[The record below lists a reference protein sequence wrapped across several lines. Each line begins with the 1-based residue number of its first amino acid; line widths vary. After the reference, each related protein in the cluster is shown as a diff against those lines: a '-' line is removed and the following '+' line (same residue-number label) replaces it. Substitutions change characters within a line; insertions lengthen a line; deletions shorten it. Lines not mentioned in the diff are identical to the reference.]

1 MKRISAYLLIIMSV
15 LLTATNSN
23 AMPTVSDVILSPFKA
38 VAKPFTW
45 WRYGYENKTD
55 EYKVEITYNL
65 ELDGKPLTFTKAIN
79 CEIYEGV
86 FRSDNNGKKKPTR
99 KVWTQIRQITHEIE
113 ETNEVLILPVPGH
126 CKVDEPFRVEE
137 DQNGKSKIIPI
148 KNQTKDFIPFPADWI
163 PSYSVIK
170 FQKNALK
177 QIDRAEIAISPK
189 YKESPNT
196 RVKIKSFTTKAES
209 KESPISKDT
218 ELLTVE
224 KDSRFY
230 FIDGKGSDDVDKYP
244 FGNYEP
250 QDSGVYAAFGVIIL
264 SQEIWSKIPKANDF
278 ITKITKENPNQNFF
292 YMAEKDEKWKGVG
305 DVISEMRRLTVGEYR
320 GLSDAGNGSESLA
333 RNIAHHQGLLERK
346 SQDDWSMVVKKGKEK
361 EYQEILK
368 KSDWRDYYYPFIY
381 DHKKKSRDEIY
392 LEGKGLLILQK
403 ISDGKTWKA
412 DKSKSQEFNSGGSF
426 KINDKVFTPTSD
438 TTGKMLFYNLKTK
451 ELILPAHGYGIFLK

>member
-1 MKRISAYLLIIMSV
+1 M
-15 LLTATNSN
+15 TTTNSN
-23 AMPTVSDVILSPFKA
+23 AMPTVSDIILSPFKV
-38 VAKPFTW
+38 VAKPFIW

-65 ELDGKPLTFTKAIN
+65 EVDGKPLTVTKAIN

-99 KVWTQIRQITHEIE
+99 KVWTQIRQITHKIE

-148 KNQTKDFIPFPADWI
+148 KNQTKDFIPFSADWI

-170 FQKNALK
+170 FQKNDPK

-189 YKESPNT
+189 YKTSPDA

-209 KESPISKDT
+209 KESPISKDA

-230 FIDGKGSDDVDKYP
+230 FIDGKGSDDVNKYP

-250 QDSGVYAAFGVIIL
+250 QDSGIYAAFGAIIL
-264 SQEIWSKIPKANDF
+264 PEEIWSHIPKVNDF
-278 ITKITKENPNQNFF
+278 ITKITKENPNQDFF
-292 YMAEKDEKWKGVG
+292 YMVERDKEWKGVKE
-305 DVISEMRRLTVGEYR
+305 VILEIRRLTIGETNY
-320 GLSDAGNGSESLA
+320 GLEDAGKYSESLA
-333 RNIAHHQGLLERK
+333 RKIAYDQNLLE
-346 SQDDWSMVVKKGKEK
+346 SKKGVFGMITKQDKKK

-368 KSDWRDYYYPFIY
+368 KSDWRDYYHPFMY
-381 DHKKKSRDEIY
+381 DSERNFWEIERGKK
-392 LEGKGLLILQK
+392 GVLILQK
-403 ISDGKTWKA
+403 IGNSEVWKI
-412 DKSKSQEFNSGGSF
+412 DRSRSQEFRFGGEF
-426 KINDKVFTPTSD
+426 RINDKVFKGGGT
-438 TTGKMLFYNLKTK
+438 LFYNPKPK
-451 ELILPAHGYGIFLK
+451 ELIVSAHGYGVFLK